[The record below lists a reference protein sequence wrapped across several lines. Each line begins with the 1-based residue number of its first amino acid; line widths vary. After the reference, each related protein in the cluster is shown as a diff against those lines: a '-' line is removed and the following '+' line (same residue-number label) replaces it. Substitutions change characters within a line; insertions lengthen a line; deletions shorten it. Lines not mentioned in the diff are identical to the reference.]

1 MADCFGL
8 SLCFVSRTVSGYE
21 QGLNLLR
28 LNFPHACGK
37 CFWRQE
43 AVDCG
48 TGVKVQRSVALLRLA
63 QYNAHG
69 TSSYTKVSGDKSTEK
84 RRHEGGSTR

>member
-37 CFWRQE
+37 CF
-43 AVDCG
+43 
-48 TGVKVQRSVALLRLA
+48 
-63 QYNAHG
+63 
-69 TSSYTKVSGDKSTEK
+69 
-84 RRHEGGSTR
+84 GGRKQQIAGPG